1 MENIKIVANGVYIP
15 EIPITSEEL
24 ERNLNLE
31 KGYIKK
37 RTGIVKRYYTNEKI
51 QDIALKAVE
60 NLFSKNIEKEN
71 IGLIITAT
79 TTTENLMPGISNY
92 IQKKLDIDKCIS
104 LDILA
109 GCSGYI
115 NAFDIAVMYIKAG
128 IVEKALVIGVE
139 VLSKFTEK
147 DDINTS
153 IILSDGA
160 GATLLQKT
168 SDKKIYYS
176 NIKAEGKNNE
186 ILTCKTNEKIYMQGK
201 EIYKY
206 AVTKPV
212 ENIKEL
218 LSLANEDIENIKYI
232 IPHQSNMKIMK
243 AISTRLKIEENKL
256 FTNIEN
262 IGNTF
267 CASIPIALNEIMENK
282 MLKSGDKII
291 LLGYGGGL
299 NTGSILL
306 EI

>member
-24 ERNLNLE
+24 EKELDLE

-37 RTGIVKRYYTNEKI
+37 RTGIVKRYYTKEKI

-92 IQKKLDIDKCIS
+92 VQKKLEIDKCIS

-168 SDKKIYYS
+168 NDKKIYYS

-212 ENIKEL
+212 ENVKEL

-243 AISTRLKIEENKL
+243 AISTRLKIEGNKL